1 MATRRKTQRPR
12 RSPGNAAR
20 KESAAPR
27 PPRRAWRFLT
37 LSAKV
42 LLPVVVLLLAVAS
55 YAGLKATRPEVP
67 QRPVREPVWPVQTMP
82 AQVSDHQP
90 TIRLYGRTLAGRSV
104 DLRALVSGEVIEKGP
119 NLQAGSQVARDEVLL
134 KIDPFQYRGA
144 LLEAEAALAEARARQ
159 REIEAEIE
167 SERDAILRA
176 REQLRIARRDLER
189 ALPLAERGAVSR
201 KLVDDRRL
209 AVSEREQALEART
222 NNMAVLN
229 ARLEQQTATIAKLA
243 WKVRLAKRNLEDTVL
258 KAPFDAYVSV
268 VNADVG
274 RLVSVN
280 DSVATLLD
288 RNWIEVR
295 FTLSNAQYGRIMAAG
310 DSVTGREVEVRWQLG
325 ERTVKYR
332 ARVERV
338 AAEINAES
346 GGVDIYARILD
357 PGAPIAIRPGA
368 FVEVLLTDRRY
379 SDVVRLPHT
388 ALYNGDTVFAVKDGT
403 LVPRKVDLVGAVGT
417 DILVRGAISPGE
429 PIMITRLSKA
439 EAGLR
444 VREQ

>member
-1 MATRRKTQRPR
+1 M
-12 RSPGNAAR
+12 
-20 KESAAPR
+20 
-27 PPRRAWRFLT
+27 
-37 LSAKV
+37 
-42 LLPVVVLLLAVAS
+42 
-55 YAGLKATRPEVP
+55 
-67 QRPVREPVWPVQTMP
+67 
-82 AQVSDHQP
+82 
-90 TIRLYGRTLAGRSV
+90 
-104 DLRALVSGEVIEKGP
+104 
-119 NLQAGSQVARDEVLL
+119 
-134 KIDPFQYRGA
+134 
-144 LLEAEAALAEARARQ
+144 
-159 REIEAEIE
+159 
-167 SERDAILRA
+167 
-176 REQLRIARRDLER
+176 RIARRDLER

-325 ERTVKYR
+325 ERTVKYP

-403 LVPRKVDLVGAVGT
+403 LVPRKVDLVGAAGS